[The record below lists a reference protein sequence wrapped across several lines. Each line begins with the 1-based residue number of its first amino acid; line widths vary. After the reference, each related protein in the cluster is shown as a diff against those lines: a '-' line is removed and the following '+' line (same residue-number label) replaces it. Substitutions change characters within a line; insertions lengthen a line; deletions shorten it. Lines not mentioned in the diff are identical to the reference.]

1 MANKI
6 LLEIAVA
13 SLERALAAQRAGA
26 HRLELC
32 AALETGGLTPSL
44 ALVRQVRAAVTLPV
58 HVLIRPRAGSFFY
71 NDNEFVQMKSEVAA
85 FRAEGIQGVVAGIL
99 SSDRTVDIART
110 RELASLASPLPVTFH
125 RAFDETPDLKQALD
139 DVIRAGAQRVLTS
152 AGAPSAADAP
162 EAIRQLIAQAG
173 DRIILPGG
181 GLHPGNISRVAQL
194 PGVRELH
201 TGLGTVLAYNDP
213 GTARFEST
221 IRACLAAL

>member
-1 MANKI
+1 MTNKI

-32 AALETGGLTPSL
+32 ATLETGGLTPSL
-44 ALVRQVRAAVTLPV
+44 ELVRQVRAAVILPI
-58 HVLIRPRAGSFFY
+58 HVLVRPRAGSFFY
-71 NDNEFVQMKSEVAA
+71 TDNEFVQMKSEVAT
-85 FRAEGIQGVVAGIL
+85 FRAQGIEGIVAGVL

-110 RELASLASPLPVTFH
+110 RELVSLAAPLPVTFH
-125 RAFDETPDLKQALD
+125 RAFDETPSLKQALD
-139 DVIRAGAQRVLTS
+139 NIIRAGAQRVLTS

-162 EAIRQLIAQAG
+162 EAIRQLVAQAG
-173 DRIILPGG
+173 NRIILPGG
-181 GLHPGNISRVAQL
+181 GLHAGNISRVAQL

-201 TGLGTVLAYNDP
+201 TGLGTVMPYSDP
-213 GTARFEST
+213 DTARFESA